1 MTLYVQCEILP
12 YMFEWDED
20 KNRRNITKHG
30 VSFEEAQVI
39 WADPNSLEFLDP
51 ENSKDESRFIRV
63 GTNIRRG
70 ILFVVFCER
79 DDGDL
84 IRIISAR
91 KATKNEREEYER
103 GI

>member
-1 MTLYVQCEILP
+1 
-12 YMFEWDED
+12 MFEGDED
-20 KNRRNITKHG
+20 KNKRNITKHG

-39 WADPNSLEFLDP
+39 WSDPKAVEFFDPDNSQ
-51 ENSKDESRFIRV
+51 DESRFIRV
-63 GTNIRRG
+63 GTNIGRG

-79 DDGDL
+79 DDGDV